1 MARVLNRPRGRAVAP
16 PMIVVKHL
24 AKFSWK
30 IHENIFWW
38 CIKITDKLS
47 KAKDRAEEFWMGQ
60 HRMMGRRFTLKWCG
74 LCTVQ
79 YSTVQYSTVRWY
91 HWVLGSLGDVRKW
104 TLNWMLTPSAAAK
117 LPCSRLS
124 VSCSHSPPAD
134 RGAGG
139 GWRGRGCGDWTE
151 LLIHVSVLVCL
162 HLGQSQHSVLAFPD
176 NKIVILQIDNFGI
189 KVSKTSHFEAFILYT
204 VMNQKSCEKWA

>member
-1 MARVLNRPRGRAVAP
+1 MLGIHNITAYTRLIMARVLNRPRGRAVAP

-79 YSTVQYSTVRWY
+79 YSTVRWY

-124 VSCSHSPPAD
+124 PSAA
-134 RGAGG
+134 RTLRRRIAARAAGG
-139 GWRGRGCGDWTE
+139 GAAGTE
-151 LLIHVSVLVCL
+151 TGLNYSFMCL
-162 HLGQSQHSVLAFPD
+162 YLCASIWDSPSTAYWHFLT
-176 NKIVILQIDNFGI
+176 I
-189 KVSKTSHFEAFILYT
+189 KWLFYR
-204 VMNQKSCEKWA
+204 